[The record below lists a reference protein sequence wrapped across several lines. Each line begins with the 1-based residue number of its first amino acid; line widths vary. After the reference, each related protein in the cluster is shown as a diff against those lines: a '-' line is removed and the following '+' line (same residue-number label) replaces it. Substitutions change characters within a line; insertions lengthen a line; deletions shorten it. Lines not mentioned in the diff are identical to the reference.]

1 VLVMTNEQ
9 RNALIVFAN
18 LVVYTLIVVGCILI
32 VCFIALTGNL
42 LR

>member
-1 VLVMTNEQ
+1 MTNEQ

-18 LVVYTLIVVGCILI
+18 LVVYSLIVAGIVLI
-32 VCFIALTGNL
+32 VAFIALTGNL